1 MLGNSVIV
9 DSIIN
14 EPNILRLTRCFIV
27 LISIFLVLCVCWEGV
42 ISLQK
47 GLSYSTKH
55 LHLFSASGL
64 ERPRGTGGWGL
75 TAQEV

>member
-1 MLGNSVIV
+1 MFLHSVIV

-14 EPNILRLTRCFIV
+14 EPNILRLTRCFSV
-27 LISIFLVLCVCWEGV
+27 LILIFFGV
-42 ISLQK
+42 AVGIISLQK

-64 ERPRGTGGWGL
+64 QRPRGTSGGL